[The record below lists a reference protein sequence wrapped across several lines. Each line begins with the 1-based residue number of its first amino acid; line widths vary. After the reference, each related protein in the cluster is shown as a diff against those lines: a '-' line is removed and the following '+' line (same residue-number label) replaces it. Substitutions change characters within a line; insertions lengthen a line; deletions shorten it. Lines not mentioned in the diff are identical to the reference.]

1 MSEIL
6 ELYDRVNAAI
16 DAAKAARDK
25 TLVGMSN
32 ARVDHRNK
40 TTARQTGKPS
50 KKKSDPRKVA
60 TQNNDFNPNL
70 RTEDVE
76 AIVGSRKGADPA
88 DMDRIIESKNPKM
101 VNPFAGMTAK
111 SIIEGPSK
119 VEKPKSDSALMPNIS
134 VKDLAEQAMPSPR
147 YADVGSLARAS
158 TPKAAEAS
166 SRDFDALFKKATGA
180 SFDAK
185 SKADRARMAE
195 LRDLISS
202 RADLADKSDT
212 KVALAWYASKKK

>member
-1 MSEIL
+1 MNKIL

-16 DAAKAARDK
+16 DASKAARDK

-32 ARVDHRNK
+32 ARVDHSNK
-40 TTARQTGKPS
+40 TTARQTSKPS
-50 KKKSDPRKVA
+50 KKKNEPRKSD
-60 TQNNDFNPNL
+60 TQDNDFNPNL
-70 RTEDVE
+70 RMEDVE

-88 DMDRIIESKNPKM
+88 DMDRIIEFKNPKM
-101 VNPFAGMTAK
+101 VNPLDK
-111 SIIEGPSK
+111 VQEGLKMEPTIF
-119 VEKPKSDSALMPNIS
+119 PKS
-134 VKDLAEQAMPSPR
+134 
-147 YADVGSLARAS
+147 GSMSDMARAPVS
-158 TPKAAEAS
+158 EMMKAP
-166 SRDFDALFKKATGA
+166 SRDFDSLFKKATGA

-195 LRDLISS
+195 LKDLISS